1 MKRHPTPRIRYDDA
15 LRKTVGLVLAG
26 MIFWLG
32 AERAEAI
39 SIRVS
44 QETSPGN
51 SVFKVLGYITPFDG
65 LGQTAAQYY
74 DYGGV
79 GGNAASYGN
88 TNASTILAADT
99 TSLFTVNTQEG
110 LSLFVVHSAPNV
122 PASNGIADMQFNL
135 AGGNADILAHDDPV
149 TDPQDIYS
157 GSAGG
162 TVFTSHHVWQGGNTD
177 GLAIG
182 PLGNAFP
189 TYAEF
194 TAPPSGL
201 NAWVAISNGGSTIP
215 LVLESGLHV
224 RLDLVPEPST
234 FVLGIAGL
242 AGLGFVAKRKVLR
255 LA

>member
-44 QETSPGN
+44 QEASPG
-51 SVFKVLGYITPFDG
+51 VFTVLGFITPFDG

-234 FVLGIAGL
+234 VTLFGFGIVGL
-242 AGLGFVAKRKVLR
+242 MCYAWRARRRGV
-255 LA
+255 